1 MPAITISKRTVDQAV
16 PGTHPTTGKA
26 VDAFLWDTGMKGFG
40 LKVTPAGAKVY
51 LVQYRIGGRGT
62 PTKRVTIGQHGAMG
76 ENGKSWTPETARRKA
91 TAILGAVADGKDPA
105 AEKRAKRQPV
115 AEPDT
120 FAKLAERFLEHGRT
134 KRGGRELRAS
144 TREEYR
150 RALIDYAADLGKR
163 SVRSIRRGDIADLI
177 ETVAAERGTTSA
189 MRTRAALSRFFG
201 WLIARDKVDANPVT
215 GTEGYAVERRKR
227 VMTDDE
233 LHVIWQATAERI
245 DDFNMIVR
253 LCLWTGTRRSEPGG
267 MADSELGHVETGGF
281 SGEVWTVPGTRT
293 KNHRPLAL
301 PLPRQARAAL
311 ATWDRIEGKD
321 KLFGRVRTE
330 KKDTGFQGWSD
341 AKADLDE
348 RIARLRAEQRI
359 GRELR
364 EGEDTSDEDALQPWI
379 LHDLR
384 RTVETRMA
392 PLGIRKE
399 IVNRVLN
406 HAQGPI
412 TETYDLYDYLP
423 EKAAALQA
431 WADKLEQVVE
441 PREDNVV
448 PMAARA

>member
-1 MPAITISKRTVDQAV
+1 MPAITKTTVDGAA
-16 PGTHPTTGKA
+16 PGTK
-26 VDAFLWDTGMKGFG
+26 DAFLWDDKLTGFG

-51 LVQYRIGGRGT
+51 ICQYRTGGRGS
-62 PTKRVTIGQHGAMG
+62 PTKRVTIGRHGAP
-76 ENGKSWTPETARRKA
+76 WTPDTARRKA
-91 TAILGAVADGKDPA
+91 KVILGAVADGKDPA
-105 AEKRAKRQPV
+105 AERQAKRQPV
-115 AEPDT
+115 ADPET
-120 FAKLAERFLEHGRT
+120 FAALAERFLEHGRT

-144 TREEYR
+144 TKEEYR

-163 SVRSIRRGDIADLI
+163 SARSIRRGDIADLI

-215 GTEGYAVERRKR
+215 GTEGYAVARRKR
-227 VMTDDE
+227 VLSDDE
-233 LHVIWQATAERI
+233 LRMIWQATAERT
-245 DDFNMIVR
+245 DFNMIVR

-267 MADSELGHVETGGF
+267 IADSELGHVETAGF
-281 SGEVWTVPGTRT
+281 AGDVWTIPGTRT
-293 KNHRPLAL
+293 KNHRPVAL
-301 PLPRQARAAL
+301 PLPRQAVAAL
-311 ATWDRIEGKD
+311 AAWPRIEGKD

-330 KKDTGFQGWSD
+330 KEDTGFQAWSQS
-341 AKADLDE
+341 K
-348 RIARLRAEQRI
+348 ARLDAT
-359 GRELR
+359 LR
-364 EGEDTSDEDALQPWI
+364 FANEWD

-431 WADKLEQVVE
+431 WADKLEQITA
-441 PREDNVV
+441 PRQDNVV
-448 PMAARA
+448 PIVARA

>member
-1 MPAITISKRTVDQAV
+1 MPAITKTTVDAAA
-16 PGTHPTTGKA
+16 PGA
-26 VDAFLWDTGMKGFG
+26 RDAFLWDDKLTGFG
-40 LKVTPAGAKVY
+40 LKVTPAGNKVY
-51 LVQYRIGGRGT
+51 IAQYRTGGRGT
-62 PTKRVTIGQHGAMG
+62 PTKRVTIGRHGSIAP
-76 ENGKSWTPETARRKA
+76 NGKPWTPDTARRKA
-91 TAILGAVADGKDPA
+91 MAILGAVVDGKDPA
-105 AEKRAKRQPV
+105 AEKRAARKPV
-115 AEPDT
+115 VEAET
-120 FAKLAERFLEHGRT
+120 FAKLAERFLQHGRT

-144 TREEYR
+144 TKEEYR

-215 GTEGYAVERRKR
+215 GTEGYAVDRRKR
-227 VMTDDE
+227 VMTDGE
-233 LHVIWQATAERI
+233 LHVIWQATAERV
-245 DDFNMIVR
+245 DFNMIVR
-253 LCLWTGTRRSEPGG
+253 MVMWTGTRRSEPGG
-267 MADSELGHVETGGF
+267 MAESELGQVEVDGF
-281 SGEVWTVPGTRT
+281 ADRVWTVPGTRT

-301 PLPRQARAAL
+301 PLPRQAWAEL
-311 ATWDRIEGKD
+311 DTWPRIEGKD
-321 KLFGRVRTE
+321 KLFGRVRAE
-330 KKDTGFQGWSD
+330 KEDTGFQGWSD
-341 AKADLDE
+341 AKADLDA
-348 RIARLRAEQRI
+348 RIARLRAERRL

-364 EGEDTSDEDALQPWI
+364 EGEEPSEQDALPSWI

-423 EKAAALQA
+423 EKADALQR
-431 WADKLEQVVE
+431 WADKLEAIVA
-441 PREDNVV
+441 PRQDNVV
-448 PMAARA
+448 RPAAWA